1 MTRLLV
7 VEPGYCPYQAAF
19 TSAAAAVSE
28 VIDGESQI
36 LKPFGTPR
44 IGLICSKTQSR
55 LKYNRQINDEG
66 MTVRGR
72 FLISH
77 EEFARL
83 LAANPKNAA
92 RSAPEKPSQQAQPEE
107 AVEPIDGEIIEEP
120 SPFVAQVMADVERLS
135 AEDEP
140 YHREPI
146 T

>member
-55 LKYNRQINDEG
+55 LANQRRGDDRAR
-66 MTVRGR
+66 TV
-72 FLISH
+72 SH
-77 EEFARL
+77 L
-83 LAANPKNAA
+83 W
-92 RSAPEKPSQQAQPEE
+92 
-107 AVEPIDGEIIEEP
+107 IE
-120 SPFVAQVMADVERLS
+120 R
-135 AEDEP
+135 
-140 YHREPI
+140 R
-146 T
+146 